1 MLMADQSSVDLD
13 ELMKS
18 DHSPKG
24 NMGDVSQVF
33 LGSNQSVEKQLQNRS
48 TSADN
53 QTASKTERVL
63 KSGATMN
70 AKVLETWLNETL
82 GDE

>member
-24 NMGDVSQVF
+24 NIHDVSQVF

-53 QTASKTERVL
+53 
-63 KSGATMN
+63 N
-70 AKVLETWLNETL
+70 NHHN
-82 GDE
+82 